1 MAACDG
7 SGKEEN
13 TRLVG
18 ETIIHPGQQES
29 VQAASSRQEVSIEVK
44 QHHLFRYPS
53 EWDPRESGKT
63 KGGYLEGKIQLPKVN
78 LQEIDFKQYNT
89 KFKTWQGSV
98 VPRVVDHIFSYE
110 VTYIMLAVCRR
121 VTFK

>member
-1 MAACDG
+1 MLILESMASCDG

-13 TRLVG
+13 TRLLG
-18 ETIIHPGQQES
+18 ETIIHPAG
-29 VQAASSRQEVSIEVK
+29 QAASSRQEVSIEVK

-78 LQEIDFKQYNT
+78 LQETDFKQYN
-89 KFKTWQGSV
+89 V
-98 VPRVVDHIFSYE
+98 
-110 VTYIMLAVCRR
+110 
-121 VTFK
+121 